1 MASNTLSSLESMDLA
16 LLIMIICRVIEAL
29 NSLLVKRW
37 LSNIKIDIVKFIR
50 LVKSRNVYL
59 HTDESTG
66 LVIIKAKDGETLG
79 DSEDV
84 KDFNAFIFAI
94 DKTKQIGMTP

>member
-1 MASNTLSSLESMDLA
+1 MASSTLSSLESMDLA
-16 LLIMIICRVIEAL
+16 LLIIIICRVVEAL

-37 LSNIKIDIVKFIR
+37 LNNIKIDIVKFIR

-59 HTDESTG
+59 HTEESTG

-79 DSEDV
+79 DAEDV
-84 KDFNAFIFAI
+84 QDFNAFILAI
-94 DKTKQIGMTP
+94 QKTRQIGYTP